1 MLKYLWKFLKYLK
14 QWERY
19 EPSSF
24 WLCIIGLYISFSAGF
39 GALFSESHSQ
49 SQVVIEQVRGG
60 GREDLGSSTSSAYI
74 PPGRTTPSQTNP
86 GTQDKTIKSSPKDY
100 ESKPG
105 IRLGAGGNGGG
116 SGSGGSGNGPFSWE
130 EDNLIPPEERWKSD
144 PDYWAD
150 YKYNREDF
158 KKKKKLE
165 EEVCSISDQPQN
177 AARTVTEK
185 LDKSNAVKKLVKTAL
200 KDQDVLNEYT
210 RIKKRLQEGINPV
223 DIGKKSTPVASN
235 KVLIKGDEGRYL
247 VEVFENQVN
256 VLGICARG
264 NKKNVKSFENLMNGM
279 YGVNLQY

>member
-1 MLKYLWKFLKYLK
+1 MG
-14 QWERY
+14 
-19 EPSSF
+19 S
-24 WLCIIGLYISFSAGF
+24 IIS
-39 GALFSESHSQ
+39 
-49 SQVVIEQVRGG
+49 
-60 GREDLGSSTSSAYI
+60 
-74 PPGRTTPSQTNP
+74 N
-86 GTQDKTIKSSPKDY
+86 
-100 ESKPG
+100 
-105 IRLGAGGNGGG
+105 
-116 SGSGGSGNGPFSWE
+116 
-130 EDNLIPPEERWKSD
+130 
-144 PDYWAD
+144 
-150 YKYNREDF
+150 KYNREDF

-223 DIGKKSTPVASN
+223 DIGKRSTPVASN
-235 KVLIKGDEGRYL
+235 QVLIKGDEGRYL

>member
-1 MLKYLWKFLKYLK
+1 MLKYLYKFLKYLE

-19 EPSSF
+19 ESSSF
-24 WLCIIGLYISFSAGF
+24 WLCSIGLYISFSAGF
-39 GALFSESHSQ
+39 GALFPESHSQ

-60 GREDLGSSTSSAYI
+60 GREDSGSSTSSAYI

-105 IRLGAGGNGGG
+105 IRLGAGGNG
-116 SGSGGSGNGPFSWE
+116 GGSGNGPFSWE

>member
-1 MLKYLWKFLKYLK
+1 MLKYLWKFLKYLE

-24 WLCIIGLYISFSAGF
+24 WLCSIGLYISFSAGF

-74 PPGRTTPSQTNP
+74 PPGRTTPRQTNP
-86 GTQDKTIKSSPKDY
+86 GKQDKTIKSSPKEY
-100 ESKPG
+100 EPKPG
-105 IRLGAGGNGGG
+105 IRLGAGGNPGD
-116 SGSGGSGNGPFSWE
+116 SGNGPSSWE

>member
-1 MLKYLWKFLKYLK
+1 MLKYLYKFLKYLE

-19 EPSSF
+19 ESSSF
-24 WLCIIGLYISFSAGF
+24 WLCSIGLYISFSAGF

-116 SGSGGSGNGPFSWE
+116 SGNGPFSWE

-165 EEVCSISDQPQN
+165 EEVCSILDQPQN